1 MSEPNPASPLAN
13 LTREQRA
20 LLFERLRQRKERAEG
35 PEPERIPRR
44 PPDLKPIPLSFAQER
59 LWFIDRLEPGI
70 TAYNMPMA
78 LRVVGEAS
86 PALLAALLGEIARRH
101 EVLRTTFRVVAGKQV
116 AQVVAPPAPWH
127 LPLVDLSALP
137 AARRERE
144 AGRLADEEAARPFHL
159 ARGPLLRATLLRLA
173 PAEQALLLNMHHI
186 VSDGWSM
193 GVLVREITELYAA
206 AVAGAPS
213 PLPEL
218 AIQYADF
225 AVWQRGWLTG
235 EVLERQLAYWRERLA
250 GAPAVLDLPADRPL
264 PAARTH
270 AGEHFVVSLAGGLRS
285 EVAQLARRHEAT
297 PFMVLLAAFQALLG
311 RLTGAEDLNVGSPI
325 ANRNRAEIEPLIG
338 FFVNTL
344 VLRGDLAGDPPF
356 DELIGR
362 ARAATLGAYAHQDLP
377 FERLVEE
384 LRPERQ
390 LAVSPLFQVLF
401 SLQNAPMGTIDL
413 PGLSLSTL
421 PFDSH
426 TAQFDL
432 DVNVWE
438 RDEELI
444 FQVGYSTERFDPAT
458 PRRWM
463 AHLETLLRG
472 LVADPGRPVS
482 RAPLLSPAER
492 WQLAGE
498 WNDTALPLPLGRCL
512 HELVAAQAA
521 RTPDAPAVV
530 AEDGELTYGE
540 LAGRAERLAR
550 RLRRL
555 GVGPE
560 VPVGLF
566 AERSAALV
574 VAVLGVLEAG
584 GAYVPLDPGY
594 PSGRLA
600 AMLEDTAAPV
610 LLTTSALAG
619 QLPPHRARVL
629 LLDDEE
635 EKETDS
641 GEEAPALRPTADNL
655 AAVIFTSG
663 STGRPKGVMLPH
675 RGLVNRLLWA
685 QHAYRLGPADAVL
698 LKAAFGFDFAIW
710 ELFAPLLAGA
720 RLVVARPGGHVDPAY
735 LARAIRAH
743 GVTLVHFVP
752 SMLDVF
758 LSEEGTPALPSLRQ
772 VFAGGEALSPALRER
787 FLARFPGVPLD
798 NQYGPTEISIDTTRW
813 VCAPGQDPLRVSLGR
828 PIGNTRVHLLDRAG
842 SPVPA
847 GAAGVL
853 HVGGAGV
860 ARGYLGRPDLT
871 AERFVPDPFADAP
884 GERLYDT
891 GDLARRLPDG
901 NLEFLGRADSQVKV
915 RGVRVEPGEV
925 ETALLRHPAVAAAA
939 VGADADGTRLA
950 AWVVLRPDA
959 GAAPAALRDFL
970 RDWLPE
976 AMLPSLFVPLEALPQ
991 TPSGKLD
998 RRSLPA
1004 PEAAAR
1010 QTLAPSTPAE
1020 RVLAGIWSDLLGVEA
1035 VGAQDD
1041 FFDLGGHSLLATRLV
1056 SRVRQTFGV
1065 ELALRAVFEAPTL
1078 AVFAAR
1084 VDRERGGGTVV
1095 PPVLPVPRDR
1105 PLPLSFS
1112 QERLWFLYLLAP
1124 ESPVYNMSAAM
1135 RLAGRLDVAALAA
1148 ALSEV
1153 LRRHEALRT
1162 TFRTTAAGAVQEI
1175 HPWAPQPQPLIDLAA
1190 LPQAARQR
1198 EARRIARQEGVRPF
1212 DLEHGPLLR
1221 TLLLRLEAGEHV
1233 ALWSTHHVAADGWSL
1248 SEVFVPELT
1257 RLYAAAVEGLPSPL
1271 PEPPVQYADYAV
1283 WQRDWL
1289 RGEVLAEQL
1298 GHWRRE
1304 LDGLPPLDLPADRPR
1319 PPVPSGRGGAVL
1331 WDLPPTRTAALARL
1345 ARAGDAT
1352 LFMAL
1357 FAAFAAA
1364 LHRETGA
1371 AALPVGL
1378 PVANRSRGEI
1388 EGLIGFFV
1396 NTLVLRGDL
1405 SGDPDFPALLG
1416 RARATVLGALSH
1428 QDLPFERLV
1437 DELRLPRDPYRPPL
1451 LRVTFQLQTASDQG
1465 DLELPGV
1472 TLTPFAGGDE
1482 AAKFDLVVNLFETGE
1497 GVSGVFLYD
1506 ADLFDAAT
1514 AARLAGHFGVLLDA
1528 WIAEPARRL
1537 ADLPLLAP
1545 TERHQLLVEWNP
1557 AAVPEEGGRLCLHRQ
1572 LEAQVDR
1579 APEAMALSMEGERLT
1594 YAELDARANRIAR
1607 HLQASGVRPGDR
1619 VALLLER
1626 SAGMVAAIL
1635 GVLKAGAAYVPI
1647 DPTSPAERIA
1657 FLREDSGAALLIGA
1671 GDLEAAGSQDGS
1683 RLDVPVAP
1691 DFPAYVIYT
1700 SGSTGRPKGV
1710 VVTHANV
1717 GRLFTATDPWF
1728 DFGPEDV
1735 WTLFHSYAFDFS
1747 VWEIWGALL
1756 YGGRLVVVP
1765 YWVSR
1770 SPEAFFDLLAAERVT
1785 VLNQTPSAF
1794 RQLLWASEGK
1804 PADLAL
1810 RYVVFGGEALEP
1822 ASLAPW
1828 IARYGDRPRLINM
1841 YGITETTVHVTYRP
1855 VGEGDLTAGSRIGV
1869 PIPDLAVHLLD
1880 GALQPVPIGVPGE
1893 IHVGGA
1899 GLAQGYL
1906 GRPELTAERFV
1917 PDPFSGS
1924 PGARLYRSGDLA
1936 RRLSDGDLEYL
1947 GRADQQVKIRGFRIE
1962 LGEIEAALAGQPGVR
1977 EAVVLARED
1986 APGDRRLVAYV
1997 AGGASDPAVLRQAL
2011 AERLPD
2017 YMIPAAFV
2025 FLEAL
2030 PLTGNGKI
2038 DRKALPAPEA
2048 AAAPAAELREARDPL
2063 EAWLLGQFRD
2073 ALGLPAG
2080 REIGIDD
2087 DFFALGGTSITSAI
2101 FAHRLQ
2107 EALRET
2113 FHVVAIFDHPTV
2125 AALADHLRERHP
2137 EGARRITGEEG
2148 APAAQGS
2155 FERSILVPIQ
2165 EGAPGRRPLFC
2176 VHSVGGEVVAYR
2188 PLARHLGPEQP
2199 VWGLQS
2205 PDPPLE
2211 SIPEMA
2217 EHYLAAVR
2225 SLQPAGPYRIAGWSM
2240 GGAVA
2245 YEMARQLEAAGE
2257 TTEVLA
2263 MIDAVSAASWFG
2275 EQQWSDTEMLG
2286 LFAVAMVYLHD
2297 VDIPA
2302 DLDLPQALG
2311 VPPGFDLS
2319 TLDVSGL
2326 SLDDALAAALDLGR
2340 QVGLLPPG
2348 LAPEELRRIF
2358 ERFRANRVSLS
2369 FYQPETYGGDLH
2381 LFRARGQAGM
2391 GDDPTLGW
2399 SRLVTGQIHIFDCP
2413 GDHYTILRE
2422 EVEGLAVQ
2430 LRELLGR

>member
-35 PEPERIPRR
+35 ATPERIPRR
-44 PPDLKPIPLSFAQER
+44 PPDLTPLPLSFAQER
-59 LWFIDRLEPGI
+59 LWFIDRLQPGI
-70 TAYNMPMA
+70 TAYNMPLA
-78 LRVVGEAS
+78 LRIAGEVS

-101 EVLRTTFRVVAGKQV
+101 EVLRTTFRVVAGKRV
-116 AQVVAPPAPWH
+116 AQVIAPPAPWP

-144 AGRLADEEAARPFHL
+144 AERLAGEEAARPFHL

-173 PAEQALLLNMHHI
+173 PAEHALLLGMHHI

-193 GVLVREITELYAA
+193 GVLVREITRLYAA

-218 AIQYADF
+218 EIQYADF
-225 AVWQRGWLTG
+225 AVWQRQWLTG

-264 PAARTH
+264 PAVRTH
-270 AGEHFVVSLAGGLRS
+270 AGERFDVRLAGDLRRA
-285 EVAQLARRHEAT
+285 VALLARRHEAT
-297 PFMVLLAAFQALLG
+297 PFMVLLAAFHALLG

-344 VLRGDLAGDPPF
+344 VLRGELAGDPSF

-362 ARAATLGAYAHQDLP
+362 ARKTTLGAYAHQDLP

-413 PGLSLSTL
+413 PGLSFTTL
-421 PFDSH
+421 PFESR
-426 TAQFDL
+426 TVQFDL
-432 DVNVWE
+432 EVSLWE
-438 RDEELI
+438 VGEGLFLEA
-444 FQVGYSTERFDPAT
+444 GYSTERFDPAT

-472 LVADPGRPVS
+472 LLADPGRPVS
-482 RAPLLSPAER
+482 QVPLLSPAER
-492 WQLAGE
+492 HQLDRE
-498 WNDTALPLPLGRCL
+498 WNDTALPSAATIPGLF
-512 HELVAAQAA
+512 AAQAA
-521 RTPDAPAVV
+521 RAPDAVAVV
-530 AEDGELTYGE
+530 CGEEELTYADLDRRALQVAARLLG
-540 LAGRAERLAR
+540 AGLPPEARIAVPAERSLDLIPTLLGILQAGCAYLPVDPELPEER
-550 RLRRL
+550 RRFLL
-555 GVGPE
+555 EDAGAVWLEDVPE
-560 VPVGLF
+560 VPAGPGVPVP
-566 AERSAALV
+566 AAFPGQL
-574 VAVLGVLEAG
+574 
-584 GAYVPLDPGY
+584 AYVMY
-594 PSGRLA
+594 
-600 AMLEDTAAPV
+600 
-610 LLTTSALAG
+610 
-619 QLPPHRARVL
+619 
-629 LLDDEE
+629 
-635 EKETDS
+635 
-641 GEEAPALRPTADNL
+641 
-655 AAVIFTSG
+655 TSG
-663 STGRPKGVMLPH
+663 STGEPKGVAVTHGNVARLV
-675 RGLVNRLLWA
+675 RGARWA
-685 QHAYRLGPADAVL
+685 AMGSEETFLQLGNLAFDASTL
-698 LKAAFGFDFAIW
+698 EIW
-710 ELFAPLLAGA
+710 APLLNGG
-720 RLVVARPGGHVDPAY
+720 RLALFPGRRPGLDE
-735 LARAIRAH
+735 LAEAIDRY
-743 GVTLVHFVP
+743 GVTSLWLTAGLFQQMV
-752 SMLDVF
+752 
-758 LSEEGTPALPSLRQ
+758 SERLEGLRPLRQ
-772 VFAGGEALSPALRER
+772 LLAGGDVLSPTHVRQALEG
-787 FLARFPGVPLD
+787 LPGCVVV
-798 NQYGPTEISIDTTRW
+798 NGYGPTENTTFTTCFPMRDAEGW
-813 VCAPGQDPLRVSLGR
+813 ETTVPIGR
-828 PIGNTRVHLLDRAG
+828 PIQGTTVHVLDGDLR
-842 SPVPA
+842 PVPM
-847 GAAGVL
+847 GVWGEL
-853 HVGGAGV
+853 CTGGDGV

-871 AERFVPDPFADAP
+871 AERFVPDPW
-884 GERLYDT
+884 GEGSRLYRT
-891 GDLARRLPDG
+891 GDVVRVRPDG
-901 NLEFLGRADSQVKV
+901 ILEFLGRRDGQVKI
-915 RGVRVEPGEV
+915 RGFRIELGEI
-925 ETALLRHPAVAAAA
+925 EAALGRHPAVREA
-939 VGADADGTRLA
+939 VVVPWEVAGDRRLA
-950 AWVVLRPDA
+950 AYVAVDPVPDVAELRRHL
-959 GAAPAALRDFL
+959 AASLPEPMIPAA
-970 RDWLPE
+970 
-976 AMLPSLFVPLEALPQ
+976 FVF
-991 TPSGKLD
+991 LD
-998 RRSLPA
+998 RLPLTPNGKVDRRGLPA
-1004 PEAAAR
+1004 PDPAAGR
-1010 QTLAPSTPAE
+1010 TREHLAPATPAE
-1020 RVLAGIWSDLLGVEA
+1020 RILAGIWSDLLGVET
-1035 VGAQDD
+1035 VESQDD

-1056 SRVRQTFGV
+1056 SRVRQAFGV
-1065 ELALRAVFEAPTL
+1065 ELPLRAVFEEPTL

-1084 VDRERGGGTVV
+1084 VDRERGGAAVV

-1135 RLAGRLDVAALAA
+1135 RLAGRLDVAALAG

-1153 LRRHEALRT
+1153 VRRHEALRT
-1162 TFRTTAAGAVQEI
+1162 TFRTTATGAIQEI
-1175 HPWAPQPQPLIDLAA
+1175 HPWTPQPQPMIDLAV
-1190 LPQAARQR
+1190 LPEAARQR
-1198 EARRIARQEGVRPF
+1198 EARRIVAAESVRPF
-1212 DLEHGPLLR
+1212 DLERGPLLR
-1221 TLLLRLEAGEHV
+1221 TLLLRLKPEEHV
-1233 ALWSTHHVAADGWSL
+1233 ALWGTHHVAADGWSL

-1271 PEPPVQYADYAV
+1271 PDLSVQYADYAV
-1283 WQRDWL
+1283 WQRSWL
-1289 RGEVLAEQL
+1289 RGEVLAEEL

-1319 PPVPSGRGGAVL
+1319 PPVPSGRGGAVF

-1357 FAAFAAA
+1357 FAAFAAT

-1378 PVANRSRGEI
+1378 PMANRSRGEI

-1405 SGDPDFPALLG
+1405 GGDPDFPVLLA
-1416 RARATVLGALSH
+1416 RARGTVLGALSH
-1428 QDLPFERLV
+1428 QDIPFERLV

-1451 LRVTFQLQTASDQG
+1451 LRVTFQLLAAPAQG

-1472 TLTPFAGGDE
+1472 TLTPFAAGGEE

-1514 AARLAGHFGVLLDA
+1514 TARLAGHFGALLGA
-1528 WIAEPARRL
+1528 WIDAPALRL
-1537 ADLPLLAP
+1537 GELPLLTAV
-1545 TERHQLLVEWNP
+1545 ERHQLLVEWNP
-1557 AAVPEEGGRLCLHRQ
+1557 AAVPGEGGRLCLHRRF
-1572 LEAQVDR
+1572 EAQVDR
-1579 APEAMALSMEGERLT
+1579 APEAIALSIEGERLT
-1594 YAELDARANRIAR
+1594 YAELDAWANRIAR
-1607 HLQASGVRPGDR
+1607 HLRASGVRAGDR

-1626 SAGMVAAIL
+1626 SIGMVAAIL

-1671 GDLEAAGSQDGS
+1671 EDLEAAQGQDAG
-1683 RLDVPVAP
+1683 RLDVPVDP

-1717 GRLFTATDPWF
+1717 DRLLTATDPWF
-1728 DFGPEDV
+1728 HFNAEDV

-1810 RYVVFGGEALEP
+1810 RYVIFGGEALEP

-1828 IARYGDRPRLINM
+1828 IARYGDRLRLINM
-1841 YGITETTVHVTYRP
+1841 YGITETTVHVTWRP
-1855 VGEGDLTAGSRIGV
+1855 VGEGDLSGGSRIGI

-1880 GALQPVPIGVPGE
+1880 GALQPVPVGVQGE

-1899 GLAQGYL
+1899 GLALGYL

-1917 PDPFSGS
+1917 PDPFSGT

-1936 RRLSDGDLEYL
+1936 RRLPDGDLEYL

-1977 EAVVLARED
+1977 EAVVLARS
-1986 APGDRRLVAYV
+1986 DRSLVAYV
-1997 AGGASDPAVLRQAL
+1997 TGEDLDPAVLRQAL

-2048 AAAPAAELREARDPL
+2048 VAAPAAERREARDPL
-2063 EAWLLGQFRD
+2063 EAWLLGQYRA
-2073 ALGLPAG
+2073 ALGVPAG

-2107 EALRET
+2107 EALSET

-2125 AALADHLRERHP
+2125 AALAGHLRERHP
-2137 EGARRITGEEG
+2137 AGARRITGEEG
-2148 APAAQGS
+2148 APAVQGS

-2165 EGAPGRRPLFC
+2165 EGSPGRRPLFC

-2188 PLARHLGPEQP
+2188 PLARHLGPKQP

-2217 EHYLAAVR
+2217 ERYLAAVR
-2225 SLQPAGPYRIAGWSM
+2225 SMQPVGPYRIAGWSM

-2245 YEMARQLEAAGE
+2245 YEMARQLEDRGE

-2297 VDIPA
+2297 VDVPA
-2302 DLDLPQALG
+2302 NLDLPQALG

-2319 TLDVSGL
+2319 SLDVSGL
-2326 SLDDALAAALDLGR
+2326 SLDDALAAALDLGK

-2369 FYQPETYGGDLH
+2369 FYQPGLYGGDLH
-2381 LFRARGQAGM
+2381 LFRARDQIGM

-2399 SRLVTGQIHIFDCP
+2399 SRLVTGKIHIFDCP

-2430 LRELLGR
+2430 LRGLLEG